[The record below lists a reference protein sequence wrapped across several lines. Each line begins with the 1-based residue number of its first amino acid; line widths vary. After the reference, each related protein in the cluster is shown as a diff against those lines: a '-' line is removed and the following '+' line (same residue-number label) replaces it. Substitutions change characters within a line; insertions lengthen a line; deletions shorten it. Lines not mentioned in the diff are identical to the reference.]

1 MSRETSRLRL
11 RRIDSQEAYRAR
23 RNPITLLEYMKIGI
37 DLGTTN
43 SALAWIDEGE
53 AEDREFPP
61 VHVFETPQLVA
72 AGRIEPR
79 RTLPSFLFLEDGQ
92 PVGVYA
98 REQGALVPTRLVHSA
113 KSWLSNPDVDR
124 TAKIL
129 PWDSPETGRV
139 LSPVEVSARYLTKFR
154 EEWDRIKGAPLAAQ
168 DIVLTVPASF
178 DEEARELTVM
188 AAREAGIERL
198 TLLEEPAAAFYS
210 WIANN
215 LAQSRKKL
223 FDGQIVLV
231 CDVGGGTSDFSLI
244 RVSREG
250 DLVNFTR
257 TAVGKHLLLG
267 GDNLDLTLAWLVE
280 TKLNAQ
286 LTIRQRSGL
295 RRQCSAAKEKLL
307 NDPNLKSVEITV
319 LGTGSALIGK
329 SLKTQILRE
338 EALELALEG
347 FLPFSE
353 RGEKPKQE
361 KRSLFRELGLPYV
374 SDPAVTRHLN
384 EFLEPTGETPDAI
397 LFNGGFFIPEIL
409 RERVADV
416 VGKWYGRRPE
426 ILENSDL
433 DLAVARGAAYYSYVR
448 ATGSGVLVRGGLP
461 RTYYIGLGEARE
473 GKFSAVCLVPRGAEE
488 GVSLEVDNG
497 ALQLVAN
504 RPVSFRL
511 YSSLTRTD
519 DKLGDVVEFEAGDNS
534 LHNHA
539 PLHAVIRFGKKAE
552 ERLIP
557 VKLGAGLTEIGTL
570 ETWCESKISDN
581 RWRLE
586 FALRKHAVQPTERKA
601 AAVVSEAALK
611 NALEL
616 IEAVF
621 SASVKSTGPV
631 GVPPEELPS
640 KLEQAMGLGRMSWP
654 VAAIRQMADAFL
666 AAAGGRRKSPAYEAR
681 WLNLCGFCLRPGFG
695 YPGDNFRI
703 EQARRIYSAGLTY
716 GNQAQCEIDWWI
728 FWGRLAGGL
737 NRNQQSDVYQR
748 LSGSLL
754 PRGNKKPQRI
764 NAALLRE
771 MWRTAA
777 SLELLPL
784 GTKTELGDALIK
796 RVKTGDYKESELW
809 CLARLGARKLF
820 YGPSNLAI
828 PPATAARWAETLLK
842 ATNTGDALAAIGR
855 RTDDPARDLPAPVR
869 QAIRAKL
876 QTSPH
881 SERLLALFEGEEGD
895 EGALGRIFGEELP
908 SGLVLAEQIAA
919 DSPE

>member
-1 MSRETSRLRL
+1 
-11 RRIDSQEAYRAR
+11 
-23 RNPITLLEYMKIGI
+23 MKIGI

-43 SALAWIDEGE
+43 SALAYIDERE
-53 AEDREFPP
+53 AEDRDFPP
-61 VHVFETPQLVA
+61 LHIFETSQIIAP
-72 AGRIEPR
+72 GREEPR
-79 RTLPSFLFLEDGQ
+79 RTLPSFLFLEDSQ

-129 PWDSPETGRV
+129 PWDSQEMGRV
-139 LSPVEVSARYLTKFR
+139 LSPVEVSTRFLAKFR
-154 EEWDRIKGAPLAAQ
+154 EEWDRARGLPLTEQ

-210 WIANN
+210 WIAHN
-215 LAQSRKKL
+215 LAESRKKL

-257 TAVGKHLLLG
+257 TAVGRHLLLG

-280 TKLNAQ
+280 TKLNTP
-286 LTIRQRSGL
+286 LSVRQRSGL
-295 RRQCSAAKEKLL
+295 RRQCSAAKERLL

-319 LGTGSALIGK
+319 LGAGTALIGK
-329 SLKTQILRE
+329 SLRTEILRE

-347 FLPFSE
+347 FLPFSQ
-353 RGEKPKQE
+353 RGEPPKDE

-384 EFLEPTGETPDAI
+384 AFLEPTGQAPDAI

-409 RERVADV
+409 RDRVADV
-416 VGKWYGRRPE
+416 VGQWYGRRPE
-426 ILENSDL
+426 ILENSEL

-448 ATGSGVLVRGGLP
+448 STGSGVLVRGGLP
-461 RTYYIGLGEARE
+461 RTYYIGLGEARD
-473 GKFSAVCLVPRGAEE
+473 GKFPAVCLVPRGTEE
-488 GVSLEVDNG
+488 GAAVEIDNE

-511 YSSLTRTD
+511 YSSLTRTED
-519 DKLGDVVEFEAGDNS
+519 QLGDLVEFSSDDAA
-534 LHNHA
+534 LHVHA
-539 PLHAVIRFGKKAE
+539 PLNAVIRFGKKAE

-557 VKLGAGLTEIGTL
+557 VKLGARLTEIGTL
-570 ETWCESKISDN
+570 ESWCESKISDN

-586 FALRKHAVQPTERKA
+586 FALRKSAETRSERKAERKA
-601 AAVVSEAALK
+601 AAVVSEQALK
-611 NALEL
+611 NALDL

-621 SASVKSTGPV
+621 SPTAKSPIA
-631 GVPPEELPS
+631 PEELPS
-640 KLEQAMGLGRMSWP
+640 KLEQSMGLGRMSWP

-666 AAAGGRRKSPAYEAR
+666 AAADGRRKSPAYEAR

-695 YPGDNFRI
+695 YPGDDFRI
-703 EQARRIYSAGLTY
+703 EQARRIYAGGITY

-728 FWGRLAGGL
+728 FWGRVAGGL

-748 LSGSLL
+748 LAGSLL

-771 MWRTAA
+771 MWRTAS

-796 RVKTGDYKESELW
+796 RVKAGDFKESELW
-809 CLARLGARKLF
+809 CLGRLGARKLF
-820 YGPSNLAI
+820 YGPINLVV
-828 PPATAARWAETLLK
+828 PPATATRWA
-842 ATNTGDALAAIGR
+842 DALVKVANAGEALASIGR
-855 RTDDPARDLPAPVR
+855 RTEDPTRDLPAVTR
-869 QAIRAKL
+869 
-876 QTSPH
+876 
-881 SERLLALFEGEEGD
+881 E
-895 EGALGRIFGEELP
+895 
-908 SGLVLAEQIAA
+908 
-919 DSPE
+919 